1 LYLGICDFLASSNP
15 NQNCQNKNWGSYC
28 TDTRVSG
35 SFSDFFFECKKTS
48 LQILWEDLLK
58 QVRKNDIFSL
68 VIIIKSLFASQ
79 KSVTKK
85 EKKKSTKGIIPIHT
99 IMDMNYGVR
108 TYLANTVFIYRFI
121 YLQQIIQFSLLR
133 PFLTVAEN
141 KKQFNFFRLFLALQ
155 LSFLKNNRELFSA
168 KTVSAENK

>member
-1 LYLGICDFLASSNP
+1 
-15 NQNCQNKNWGSYC
+15 
-28 TDTRVSG
+28 
-35 SFSDFFFECKKTS
+35 
-48 LQILWEDLLK
+48 LK

-133 PFLTVAEN
+133 PFLTAAEN

-168 KTVSAENK
+168 KTVSAENKQLFSRHILISGKKFFLSFCLIICFQTSSSHLT